1 MGTKLKIIF
10 FVFAVVV
17 GLYAIQYM
25 VTSVTSS
32 SSKKESFENDSG
44 DEKPNE
50 KAKPS
55 PKKEDVV
62 SKSKMDKE
70 VKLNILENVESTFA
84 QLYPKSDKK
93 PMVFEML
100 TRQENFEEIKEKYE
114 EDSESVSSHIRRLI
128 KKTMAEMEESDD
140 TKNKKEK
147 TKEDYEQE
155 MMDKPLKVVVE
166 RLEQEDMRTRILS
179 ELDDLTAKIATL
191 QRDVKKLDA
200 PETKKEAPKKDEAS
214 PAPST
219 PAPAPAPAPAA
230 KKEGFSMMV
239 EGFENRLNYASY

>member
-25 VTSVTSS
+25 VTSVTTSS

-50 KAKPS
+50 KAA
-55 PKKEDVV
+55 KKDEVV
-62 SKSKMDKE
+62 SKSKLDKE

-93 PMVFEML
+93 PMVFEVL

-114 EDSESVSSHIRRLI
+114 EDSETVSSHIRKLI
-128 KKTMAEMEESDD
+128 KKTMTEMDGSDD
-140 TKNKKEK
+140 AKKEK

-166 RLEQEDMRTRILS
+166 RLEQEDMRTQILA
-179 ELDDLTAKIATL
+179 ELDELTAKIATL

-200 PETKKEAPKKDEAS
+200 AADTKKESQPPKKE
-214 PAPST
+214 ST
-219 PAPAPAPAPAA
+219 KKEEPV
-230 KKEGFSMMV
+230 KKEGFNSMMV